1 MRCNPCII
9 GGKIPLAP
17 MDADEFSIRRAAD
30 TGMDYRYPLFDEK
43 KKASREIPRSL
54 FYATGRTRTGTV
66 LPA

>member
-9 GGKIPLAP
+9 GSKKTFAP
-17 MDADEFSIRRAAD
+17 TDADEFSIRRAD
-30 TGMDYRYPLFDEK
+30 TGIDYRYPFFAEK
-43 KKASREIPRSL
+43 KKASREIPRSF